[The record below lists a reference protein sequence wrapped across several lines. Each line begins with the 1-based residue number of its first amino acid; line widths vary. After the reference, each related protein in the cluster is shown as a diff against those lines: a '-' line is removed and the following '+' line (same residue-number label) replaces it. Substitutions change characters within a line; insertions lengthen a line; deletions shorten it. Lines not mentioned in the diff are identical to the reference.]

1 MPTSRRFRALTVGSA
16 LVLLVAAF
24 SLDYTVKSGDTLGRI
39 ALDHGV
45 SVAEI
50 AAANG
55 ISNPDLI
62 YPGQTLKI
70 PGSEKTHTVTF
81 GETLGKIAIKYGSSV
96 SILADANSI
105 SNQNLIRVGQKLIIP
120 SGGSSGGSSGS
131 GKSSSGGSSSG
142 SAGSSNADYDIS
154 DRHGQKH
161 IVQRGENLERIASQ
175 YNGITANDLAR
186 VNGIVNGVIYYGQ
199 ALYLDGPGFVSSGG
213 TKETTYKVKNG
224 DRLGDIA
231 HAHGVS
237 INTLTSTNGIRN
249 ANLIRSG
256 QVLTV
261 PAGSAWVCPVQNAS
275 FKNDWGFPRAGGT
288 RHHEGNDLFAS
299 RGTPVLAPVAGTVK
313 HKTGT
318 IGGHQFTLTGVDGI
332 TYIGSHM
339 NEFGKSGN
347 VAAGDVIGYVG
358 NSGNASGSS
367 PHLHFGMY
375 YKGTPVNP
383 YPSLHAHGCT

>member
-1 MPTSRRFRALTVGSA
+1 MPKFRRSRALTVGSA

-39 ALDHGV
+39 ARDHDV

-55 ISNPDLI
+55 IDNPNLI

-70 PGSEKTHTVTF
+70 PGKDQTHTVAF
-81 GETLGKIAIKYGSSV
+81 GETLGKIARKYGSSV
-96 SILADANSI
+96 SILVDANSI
-105 SNQNLIRVGQKLIIP
+105 SNQNLIRIGQKIIIP
-120 SGGSSGGSSGS
+120 SGGSSGASGGS
-131 GKSSSGGSSSG
+131 GKSSGGGSSSSSG
-142 SAGSSNADYDIS
+142 STNGDYDIS

-161 IVQRGENLERIASQ
+161 IVKRGESLSQIASQ
-175 YNGITANDLAR
+175 YSGVSVDDLVRA
-186 VNGIVNGVIYYGQ
+186 NGIVNGVIYYDQ
-199 ALYLDGPGFVSSGG
+199 ALYLEGPGFVSSGG

-224 DRLGDIA
+224 DRLVDIA

-237 INTLTSTNGIRN
+237 IKTLTSANGIRN
-249 ANLIRSG
+249 ANLIRAG

-261 PAGSAWVCPVQNAS
+261 PAGSAWVCPVQNAR

-288 RHHEGNDLFAS
+288 RYHEGNDLFAS
-299 RGTPVLAPVAGTVK
+299 RGTPVLAPVTGTVK
-313 HKTGT
+313 YRTGS

-332 TYIGSHM
+332 TYIGTHM
-339 NEFGKSGN
+339 NAFGKSGN
-347 VAAGDVIGYVG
+347 VNAGDVIGYVG
-358 NSGNASGSS
+358 NTGNASGSS

>member
-1 MPTSRRFRALTVGSA
+1 MPRFRRSRALTIGSA

-39 ALDHGV
+39 AHEHDV
-45 SVAEI
+45 SVSEI

-55 ISNPDLI
+55 ISNPNLI

-70 PGSEKTHTVTF
+70 PGSEKTHTVAF
-81 GETLGKIAIKYGSSV
+81 GETLGRIARKYGSSV
-96 SILADANSI
+96 SILVDTNSI
-105 SNQNLIRVGQKLIIP
+105 SNQNLIQVGQKIIIP
-120 SGGSSGGSSGS
+120 SGGSTGGNGGS
-131 GKSSSGGSSSG
+131 GKSSGGSSS
-142 SAGSSNADYDIS
+142 SAGSSDSDYDIS
-154 DRHGQKH
+154 DRNGQKH
-161 IVQRGENLERIASQ
+161 IVKRGENLTQIASQ
-175 YNGITANDLAR
+175 YSGVSVDDLVRA
-186 VNGIVNGVIYYGQ
+186 NGIVNGVIYYGQ
-199 ALYLDGPGFVSSGG
+199 ALYLEGPGYVSSGG
-213 TKETTYKVKNG
+213 TKETSYKVKTG

-237 INTLTSTNGIRN
+237 INTLTSANGIRN
-249 ANLIRSG
+249 ANLIRVG

-261 PAGSAWVCPVQNAS
+261 PAGNAWVCPVQNAR
-275 FKNDWGFPRAGGT
+275 FKNDWGFPRAGG
-288 RHHEGNDLFAS
+288 RRFHEGNDLFAS

-313 HKTGT
+313 HKTGS
-318 IGGHQFTLTGVDGI
+318 IGGHQFTLTGIDGI

-347 VAAGDVIGYVG
+347 VAAGDVVGYVG
-358 NSGNASGSS
+358 NTGNASGSS